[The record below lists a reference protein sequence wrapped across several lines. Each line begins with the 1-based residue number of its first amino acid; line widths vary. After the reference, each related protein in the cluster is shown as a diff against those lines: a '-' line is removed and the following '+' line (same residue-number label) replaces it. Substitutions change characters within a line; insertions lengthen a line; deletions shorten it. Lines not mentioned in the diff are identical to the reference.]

1 MEKLHDSQN
10 FKNLFFQSR
19 SFRNHGEY
27 YSAISRYGV
36 NFSASKGGC
45 YVCRHR
51 VGCNHRGC
59 SSKKGQ

>member
-45 YVCRHR
+45 YVCGHR
-51 VGCNHRGC
+51 VRCNH
-59 SSKKGQ
+59 